1 MSARVAVF
9 VSGGGTNLQALIDA
23 ERRGE
28 MPNASIRLV
37 VSNVPNAYALERAK
51 NAGIPAMVCVKKGR
65 TQRAFEEELCVI
77 LEQYQIELIVL
88 AGFLAI
94 LSKDFTDRYPNRIL
108 NIHPSLIPSF
118 CGEGFYGLRVHEA
131 ALKCGVKVTGAT
143 VHYVNEIPDGG
154 KILLQKAVEVR
165 EGDTPETLQRRVM
178 EEAEWKL
185 LPQATELA
193 ARAIEE
199 EKPMQSLFECV
210 GATTYPGRGIVAGR
224 TKDGKKQFFA
234 YFIMGRSEN
243 SRNRVFLPT
252 EDGIRTEAHD
262 PDKMV
267 DPSLI
272 IYAPVR
278 RVGDR
283 TIVTN
288 GDQTD
293 TIRDFLNAGGTFADA
308 LRTRAF
314 EPDRPNY
321 TPRISML
328 AEADGRIQMA
338 ILKSG
343 DPDGKTCTRNFFEYE
358 SIPAG
363 EARFLHTYRADGN
376 PIPSFEGEPERA
388 LLDGDLDELT
398 NGIWNALNA
407 DNRVSL
413 WTEMLDLQT
422 GERSERI
429 INRNREKED

>member
-1 MSARVAVF
+1 MSARVAVL

-23 ERRGE
+23 ERCGE

-293 TIRDFLNAGGTFADA
+293 TIRDFLNEGGTFADA

-314 EPDRPNY
+314 EPDRPNF

-363 EARFLHTYRADGN
+363 EARFLQTYRADGN

-429 INRNREKED
+429 INRNREKEN

>member
-1 MSARVAVF
+1 
-9 VSGGGTNLQALIDA
+9 
-23 ERRGE
+23 
-28 MPNASIRLV
+28 
-37 VSNVPNAYALERAK
+37 
-51 NAGIPAMVCVKKGR
+51 
-65 TQRAFEEELCVI
+65 
-77 LEQYQIELIVL
+77 
-88 AGFLAI
+88 
-94 LSKDFTDRYPNRIL
+94 
-108 NIHPSLIPSF
+108 
-118 CGEGFYGLRVHEA
+118 
-131 ALKCGVKVTGAT
+131 
-143 VHYVNEIPDGG
+143 
-154 KILLQKAVEVR
+154 
-165 EGDTPETLQRRVM
+165 
-178 EEAEWKL
+178 
-185 LPQATELA
+185 
-193 ARAIEE
+193 
-199 EKPMQSLFECV
+199 MQSLFECV

-293 TIRDFLNAGGTFADA
+293 TIRDFLNEGGTFADA

-314 EPDRPNY
+314 EPDRPNF

-429 INRNREKED
+429 INRNREKEN

>member
-1 MSARVAVF
+1 MSARVAVL

-23 ERRGE
+23 ERCGE

-199 EKPMQSLFECV
+199 EKPMQSLFECL

-252 EDGIRTEAHD
+252 EDGSRTEAHD

-278 RVGDR
+278 RVSDR

-293 TIRDFLNAGGTFADA
+293 TIRDFLNEGGTFADA

-314 EPDRPNY
+314 EPDRPNF

-429 INRNREKED
+429 INRNREKEN

>member
-1 MSARVAVF
+1 MSARVAVL

-23 ERRGE
+23 ERCGE

-293 TIRDFLNAGGTFADA
+293 TIRDFLNEDGTFADA

-314 EPDRPNY
+314 EPDRPNF

-429 INRNREKED
+429 INRNREKEN

>member
-1 MSARVAVF
+1 MSARVAVL

-23 ERRGE
+23 ERCGE

-143 VHYVNEIPDGG
+143 VHSVNEIPDGG

-293 TIRDFLNAGGTFADA
+293 TIRDFLNEGGTFADA

-314 EPDRPNY
+314 EPDRPNF

-429 INRNREKED
+429 INRNREKEN

>member
-1 MSARVAVF
+1 MSARVAVL

-293 TIRDFLNAGGTFADA
+293 TIRDFLNEGGTFADA

-314 EPDRPNY
+314 EPDRPNF

-429 INRNREKED
+429 INRNREKEN

>member
-1 MSARVAVF
+1 MSARVAVL

-243 SRNRVFLPT
+243 SRNRVFMPT

-293 TIRDFLNAGGTFADA
+293 TIRDFLNEGGTFADA

-314 EPDRPNY
+314 ESDRPNF

-429 INRNREKED
+429 INRNREKEN

>member
-1 MSARVAVF
+1 MSARVAVL

-23 ERRGE
+23 ERCGE

-293 TIRDFLNAGGTFADA
+293 TIRDFLNEGGTFADA

-314 EPDRPNY
+314 EPDRPNF

-388 LLDGDLDELT
+388 LLDGDLDEPT

-429 INRNREKED
+429 INRNREKEN